1 MPSEP
6 TGVGGIH
13 NREWGAALVDGSNPY
28 LGSNLNVDIRHVSAT
43 IAAC

>member
-13 NREWGAALVDGSNPY
+13 NREWGAALVDGSNP
-28 LGSNLNVDIRHVSAT
+28 RSAP
-43 IAAC
+43 I